1 MSGSKMTT
9 KEKILSALSKTEFV
23 SGESLAGEC
32 DVSRAAVNKAI
43 KSLREDGYSIEAVTN
58 KGYKILSEPDRIDET
73 EIRREIE
80 GENANPG
87 NVSAFASIDS
97 TNTEAKRQ
105 CAENGAFRRENGEL
119 TENGKKLHRSLIVSG
134 HQTNGHGRMGRVFVS
149 PANSGIY
156 FSLIYSPKEGITNP
170 ALMTAAAAVA
180 VAKAIDELYGIKKND
195 EKISTQIKWVN
206 DVFIK
211 NSKGEFKKISGI
223 LTEGI
228 MNFETGKIESAI
240 VGIGINVRNGNFEG
254 EVSKVAGSIEDILMR
269 EGMQKTVSRNKIVA
283 RVISHLLKFYDEM
296 ENGGQVNE
304 MISAYKEKSLLIGK
318 TVTVN
323 PVAGIGGN
331 VYKATVL
338 DITDGAELVV
348 EDESGNKKTLHSG
361 EVSLH
366 SYDFV

>member
-1 MSGSKMTT
+1 MTT

-23 SGESLAGEC
+23 SGESLAREC

-58 KGYKILSEPDRIDET
+58 KGYKILYEPDRIDET

-87 NVSAFASIDS
+87 NVSAFDTIDS
-97 TNTEAKRQ
+97 TNTEAKKQ
-105 CAENGAFRRENGEL
+105 CAENGAFRSENGEL

-180 VAKAIDELYGIKKND
+180 VAKAIDELYGIPASDGKND

-254 EVSKVAGSIEDILMR
+254 EVSKVAGSIEDILKR
-269 EGMQKTVSRNKIVA
+269 EGMQKSVSRNKIVA

-318 TVTVN
+318 KVTVN
-323 PVAGIGGN
+323 PTAGIGGN
-331 VYKATVL
+331 GYKATVF